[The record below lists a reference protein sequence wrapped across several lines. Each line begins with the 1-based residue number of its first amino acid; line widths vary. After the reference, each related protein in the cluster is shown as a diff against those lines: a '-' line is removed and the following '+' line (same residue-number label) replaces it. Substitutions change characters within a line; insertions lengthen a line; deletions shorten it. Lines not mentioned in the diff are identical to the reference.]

1 MAYSFKLPD
10 IGEGVHEG
18 EIVQWLVQPGDFV
31 KEDQAI
37 VEIMTD
43 KVTAEI
49 PSPVSGVISELKGK
63 AGDVIKVGSVIA
75 IFDQEGGQQAS
86 AGKSATETKTAE
98 QGQEKPTAK
107 SGGNVAVKERPSGNP
122 SNANTKDSS
131 ERSAASSASAVSGSA
146 KVLAAPA
153 TRKLARE
160 LDVDLS
166 QVTGS
171 GPRGRV
177 TQTDVKLSQSGGSKP
192 APATS
197 INGQAPKPL
206 ATAIGEFRSFGERR
220 TPFSGLRRKIAERL
234 VKSKQTAPHFAYV
247 EEGDMSKLVAMR
259 NELMPLAEAQGV
271 NLSFLPFMIKAVI
284 AGLRKYP
291 ALNSQIDEAT
301 QELVFKNDYHMGIAV
316 ATDQG
321 LVVPVIK
328 FADQK
333 NLLTLAREIKSL
345 AEKARSNKLALDD
358 MRGGTF
364 TLTSIGSIGGL
375 FSVPIINYP
384 EVAILGVNKI
394 EKRPVVRTI
403 DGVEQIVIR
412 DMMHLSIS
420 CDHRAVDGA
429 EAALFVKEVIQT
441 LENPSR
447 LLLSEGV

>member
-18 EIVQWLVQPGDFV
+18 EIVQWLVKPGDLV

-49 PSPVSGVISELKGK
+49 PAPVSGVITELRGK
-63 AGDVIKVGSVIA
+63 AGEVITVGSVIA
-75 IFDQEGGQQAS
+75 VFDQSGAAAAPAEVQKVESAAAPAASNAVNASAAANGNAGSVAVQERPTGQAS
-86 AGKSATETKTAE
+86 
-98 QGQEKPTAK
+98 
-107 SGGNVAVKERPSGNP
+107 
-122 SNANTKDSS
+122 
-131 ERSAASSASAVSGSA
+131 

-160 LDVDLS
+160 LGVDLS
-166 QVTGS
+166 QVAGS

-177 TQTDVKLSQSGGSKP
+177 TQADVKQGPALGAIRSAGVPPLVSGSVVSGG
-192 APATS
+192 
-197 INGQAPKPL
+197 
-206 ATAIGEFRSFGERR
+206 FRSLGERR
-220 TPFSGLRRKIAERL
+220 IPFGGLRRKIAEHL
-234 VKSKQTAPHFAYV
+234 VKSKHTAPHFAYV
-247 EEGDMSKLVAMR
+247 EEADMSKLVTMR
-259 NELMPLAEAQGV
+259 EELMPLAEAQGV
-271 NLSFLPFMIKAVI
+271 KLSFLPFMIKAVI

-301 QELVFKNDYHMGIAV
+301 QEQVFKNDFHMGIAV
-316 ATDQG
+316 ATEQG

-333 NLLTLAREIKSL
+333 SLLTLAQEIKTL
-345 AEKARSNKLALDD
+345 AEKARAGKLSLDD

-384 EVAILGVNKI
+384 EVAIIGVNKI

-403 DGVEQIVIR
+403 NGQEQIVIR
-412 DMMHLSIS
+412 EMMHLSIS

-429 EAALFVKEVIQT
+429 EAALFVKEVVQT

-447 LLLSEGV
+447 LLLAEGF

>member
-18 EIVQWLVQPGDFV
+18 EIVQWLVKPGDFV

-49 PSPVSGVISELKGK
+49 PAPVSGVISELNGK
-63 AGDVIKVGSVIA
+63 AGEIVKVGSVIA
-75 IFDQEGGQQAS
+75 VFDQSGAAGGVSSAEKAAPATAS
-86 AGKSATETKTAE
+86 QNTSAAAANASEAPPAKTN
-98 QGQEKPTAK
+98 
-107 SGGNVAVKERPSGNP
+107 GGVAVQERPEST
-122 SNANTKDSS
+122 SREK
-131 ERSAASSASAVSGSA
+131 VSQESTS

-160 LDVDLS
+160 LGVDLS
-166 QVTGS
+166 QVAGS

-177 TQTDVKLSQSGGSKP
+177 TQTDVKQNQGG
-192 APATS
+192 
-197 INGQAPKPL
+197 APKPAAAITSTAQLIPL
-206 ATAIGEFRSFGERR
+206 AAGFRSMGERR
-220 TPFSGLRRKIAERL
+220 IPFTGLRRKIAEHL
-234 VKSKQTAPHFAYV
+234 VKSKHTAPHFAYV
-247 EEGDMSKLVAMR
+247 EEADMSKIVAMR
-259 NELMPLAEAQGV
+259 EDLMPVAEEQGV
-271 NLSFLPFMIKAVI
+271 KLSFLPFMIKAVI

-291 ALNSQIDEAT
+291 SLNSQIDETT
-301 QELVFKNDYHMGIAV
+301 QEIVFKNDYHMGIAV

-333 NLLTLAREIKSL
+333 SLLTLAQEIKVL

-394 EKRPVVRTI
+394 DKRPVVRKI
-403 DGVEQIVIR
+403 DGQEQIVIR

-420 CDHRAVDGA
+420 CDHRAVDGS
-429 EAALFVKEVIQT
+429 EAALFIKEVISI
-441 LENPSR
+441 LENPAR
-447 LLLSEGV
+447 LLLSEGL

>member
-18 EIVQWLVQPGDFV
+18 EIVQWLIKPGDFV

-49 PSPVSGVISELKGK
+49 PAPVSGTITELNGK
-63 AGDVIKVGSVIA
+63 PGDVVKVGSVIA
-75 IFDQEGGQQAS
+75 VFDQSGAATGAS
-86 AGKSATETKTAE
+86 ASTAQTSKPAAAAAGATESVN
-98 QGQEKPTAK
+98 QERTNGNR
-107 SGGNVAVKERPSGNP
+107 SNVAVQERPASEP
-122 SNANTKDSS
+122 SS
-131 ERSAASSASAVSGSA
+131 

-160 LDVDLS
+160 LGVDLS
-166 QVTGS
+166 QVAGT
-171 GPRGRV
+171 GPRGRI
-177 TQTDVKLSQSGGSKP
+177 TQDDVKQTQGGTVGQSALVS
-192 APATS
+192 T
-197 INGQAPKPL
+197 
-206 ATAIGEFRSFGERR
+206 TAQLIPMAAGFRAKGERR
-220 TPFSGLRRKIAERL
+220 VPFTGMRRKIAEHL

-247 EEGDMSKLVAMR
+247 EEADLTKLVAMR
-259 NELMPLAEAQGV
+259 DDLLPVAEEQGV
-271 NLSFLPFMIKAVI
+271 KLSFLPFMIKAVI

-291 ALNSQIDEAT
+291 SLNSQIDEAS
-301 QELVFKNDYHMGIAV
+301 QEIVFKNDYHMGIAV

-321 LVVPVIK
+321 LVVPVVK

-333 NLLTLAREIKSL
+333 SLFALAQEIKAL
-345 AEKARSNKLALDD
+345 AEKARSNKLALND

-394 EKRPVVRTI
+394 ERRPVVRTI
-403 DGVEQIVIR
+403 DGQEQIVIR

-420 CDHRAVDGA
+420 CDHRAVDGS
-429 EAALFVKEVIQT
+429 EAALFIKEVIQT
-441 LENPSR
+441 LENPAR
-447 LLLSEGV
+447 LLLGEGL

>member
-18 EIVQWLVQPGDFV
+18 EIVQWLVKPGDFV

-49 PSPVSGVISELKGK
+49 PAPVSGVITELNGK
-63 AGDVIKVGSVIA
+63 VGEIVKVGSVIA
-75 IFDQEGGQQAS
+75 VFDQSGAGGGASSAAKSAPVAAS
-86 AGKSATETKTAE
+86 ANATE
-98 QGQEKPTAK
+98 PSK
-107 SGGNVAVKERPSGNP
+107 STNGSHSNVAVQERPLGNAEKG
-122 SNANTKDSS
+122 NA
-131 ERSAASSASAVSGSA
+131 R

-160 LDVDLS
+160 LGVDLS
-166 QVTGS
+166 QVAGS

-177 TQTDVKLSQSGGSKP
+177 TQTDVKQNQGGASKP
-192 APATS
+192 AAITS
-197 INGQAPKPL
+197 TAQLIPL
-206 ATAIGEFRSFGERR
+206 AGGFRTLGERR
-220 TPFSGLRRKIAERL
+220 IPFSGMRRKIAEHL

-247 EEGDMSKLVAMR
+247 EEADMSKIVAMR
-259 NELMPLAEAQGV
+259 EDLMPVAEAQGV
-271 NLSFLPFMIKAVI
+271 KLSFLPFMIKAVI

-291 ALNSQIDEAT
+291 SLNSQIDEAT
-301 QELVFKNDYHMGIAV
+301 QEIVFKNDYHMGIAV

-333 NLLTLAREIKSL
+333 SILTLAQEIKAL

-375 FSVPIINYP
+375 FSVPIINHP
-384 EVAILGVNKI
+384 EVAIIGVNKI
-394 EKRPVVRTI
+394 EKRPVVRKI
-403 DGVEQIVIR
+403 DGQEQIVIR
-412 DMMHLSIS
+412 EMMHLSIS
-420 CDHRAVDGA
+420 CDHRAVDGS
-429 EAALFVKEVIQT
+429 EAALFVKEVISV
-441 LENPSR
+441 LENPAR
-447 LLLSEGV
+447 LLLSEGL